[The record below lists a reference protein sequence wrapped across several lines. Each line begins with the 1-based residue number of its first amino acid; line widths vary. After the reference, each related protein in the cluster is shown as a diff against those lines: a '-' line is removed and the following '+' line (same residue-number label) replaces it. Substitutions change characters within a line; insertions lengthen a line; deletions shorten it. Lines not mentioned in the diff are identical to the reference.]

1 MIFKLPLSTH
11 HIHKRIKPASQNTP
25 KAFKTDPRSNQKL
38 IKKRRQ
44 EEDLK
49 KGAQIAPDRPK
60 VDARSKSDPKTGGPR
75 RAHEPTFAALVGSWA
90 PGAPRRV
97 PGEAPD
103 GSWTSFLMLL
113 GCVFDAFGKLLH
125 HLFDGFLAC
134 SRPTVWLFCFH
145 RYSPGAAKTSNLLGS
160 SVRSL
165 AAD

>member
-1 MIFKLPLSTH
+1 MVFKLPLSTH

-90 PGAPRRV
+90 PRAPRRV
-97 PGEAPD
+97 PGGASDGFWAP
-103 GSWTSFLMLL
+103 FLMLL
-113 GCVFDAFGKLLH
+113 GCLLM
-125 HLFDGFLAC
+125 
-134 SRPTVWLFCFH
+134 
-145 RYSPGAAKTSNLLGS
+145 TSG
-160 SVRSL
+160 
-165 AAD
+165 